1 MEKTQNMDLDIS
13 HYNLDELL
21 TLFQI
26 SSPIDEHMMKK
37 SKDIVHKMHPDK
49 SKLPPD
55 YFIFFGK
62 AYKKLYSIYQF
73 QHKKETQWKEGDHV
87 LEYEN
92 MLINDNDNDNDN
104 DNNNNNNK
112 SSSKKDTENHYEQL
126 LKTNQ
131 ELKNPVKFNQWFNE
145 QFNKNKITLESEEK
159 GYGNWLSS
167 NEDSSSFEQ
176 VYSVRDMMFSI
187 EKQKQKQ
194 SQMQVQTHFQD
205 ELIFS
210 SFGNSSS
217 CFGSL
222 NDQAPQEYQ
231 SDLFSKLPFEDLRK
245 AHTETLI
252 PVSEQD
258 FLTGKKEQFKNVDDY
273 KIHRSQQN
281 LKPLS
286 EKEANDFLREK
297 SNKMELDASHVAFKL
312 AQQVEESEKK
322 NKNIWNYLMKN

>member
-1 MEKTQNMDLDIS
+1 MDLDIS
-13 HYNLDELL
+13 HYNFDELL

-26 SSPIDEHMMKK
+26 TSPIDEHMMKK
-37 SKDIVHKMHPDK
+37 SKEIVLKMHPDK
-49 SKLPPD
+49 SKLPSE

-62 AYKKLYSIYQF
+62 AYKKLVSIYQF
-73 QHKKETQWKEGDHV
+73 QHKKENQWREGDHI

-92 MLINDNDNDNDN
+92 MLDEDI
-104 DNNNNNNK
+104 
-112 SSSKKDTENHYEQL
+112 KKKEKNHYEQL
-126 LKTNQ
+126 LKRNQ
-131 ELKNPVKFNQWFNE
+131 ELKNPAKFNEWFNE

-167 NEDSSSFEQ
+167 NEDFSQ
-176 VYSVRDMMFSI
+176 VEKVHSVKDMMSSI
-187 EKQKQKQ
+187 EQQKQKK

-222 NDQAPQEYQ
+222 SDQAPEEYQ

-258 FLTGKKEQFKNVDDY
+258 FLGGKKEQFKNFDDY
-273 KIHRSQQN
+273 KMYRSQQN

-286 EKEANDFLREK
+286 NKQANDYLREK
-297 SNKMELDASHVAFKL
+297 SKKMEEHASHVAFKL

-322 NKNIWNYLMKN
+322 NKNIWNYLVKD